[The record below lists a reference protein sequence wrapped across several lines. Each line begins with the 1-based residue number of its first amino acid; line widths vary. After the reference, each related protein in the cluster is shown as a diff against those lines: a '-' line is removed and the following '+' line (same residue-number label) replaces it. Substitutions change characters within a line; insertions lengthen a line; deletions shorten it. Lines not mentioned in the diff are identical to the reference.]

1 MTTPP
6 PLPKSTRP
14 YKLWIAA
21 LTVFFVVPVL
31 IWFAYT
37 LFRAV
42 YPDEDF
48 YRDLFAQETG
58 LAVPPSARFLYSD
71 ATFPDTHGDFTAAML
86 FEVSPQA
93 FDWLKA
99 AAPLNGAIARSS
111 ITPSDFRDKAE
122 KAYGKPLNMA
132 LICSLKERVTDR
144 VGNWALLDDN
154 KTVYAYIA
162 FY

>member
-6 PLPKSTRP
+6 PLPDSARP
-14 YKLWIAA
+14 YKTWIAG

-31 IWFAYT
+31 IWFTYT
-37 LFRAV
+37 VFRAV

-58 LAVPPSARFLYSD
+58 LAVPPSARFFYSD

-86 FEVSPQA
+86 FEVSPQD

-99 AAPLNGAIARSS
+99 AAPLNGAIVISS
-111 ITPSDFRDKAE
+111 ITPSDLKDRAE
-122 KAYGKPLNMA
+122 KAYGRPMDKA
-132 LICSLKERVTDR
+132 LICSLKKRDSDR
-144 VGNWALLDDN
+144 LGNWALLDDN